1 MRGRVVAVHGRHFLV
16 EDDTG
21 ICECVTR
28 GKKGGV
34 ACGDQVTF
42 EITSAGKGV
51 IESIE
56 PRHNLLYRSDEFR
69 SKLLAANIDQA
80 AIVVAAVPAFNEELL
95 IRCLVACEVAEIP
108 ALIVLN
114 KADLPETEALARALA
129 PYAELGYP
137 LLLVSAKE
145 EVAMAEPLRVPAY
158 VEGSSQSTAEPL
170 RVPPYQEGSPRG
182 LLAELDQCL
191 SDKTTVFVGAS
202 GVGKSTLLNR
212 LVPDAN
218 ATTGE
223 ISLALDAGKHTTTHA
238 RLFHLPASGGALI
251 DSPGMQEFGLKHLNL
266 ASLMAAFPEIHSR
279 HGQCRFYNCRHL
291 KEPGCAVLEAAKD
304 GAIMASRIKVYH
316 WLLAGIK

>member
-1 MRGRVVAVHGRHFLV
+1 MRHGRVVAVHGHHFLV
-16 EDDTG
+16 DGGEG
-21 ICECVTR
+21 IIECVTR

-34 ACGDQVTF
+34 ACGDSVTF
-42 EITSAGKGV
+42 ASTSAGKGV

-56 PRHNLLYRSDEFR
+56 PRRNLLYRSDEFR
-69 SKLLAANIDQA
+69 SKLLAANVDQA

-145 EVAMAEPLRVPAY
+145 EVA
-158 VEGSSQSTAEPL
+158 TAEPL
-170 RVPPYQEGSPRG
+170 RVPLYQEGSSRG
-182 LLAELDQCL
+182 NLAELDQYL

-223 ISLALDAGKHTTTHA
+223 ISQALDAGKHTTTHA

-251 DSPGMQEFGLKHLNL
+251 DSPGMQEFGLKHLDL

>member
-1 MRGRVVAVHGRHFLV
+1 MQGRVVAVHGHHFLV
-16 EDDTG
+16 DAGESG
-21 ICECVTR
+21 NLGVIECVTR

-34 ACGDQVTF
+34 ACGDHVTF
-42 EITSAGKGV
+42 ASTSAGKGV
-51 IESIE
+51 IEAIE
-56 PRHNLLYRSDEFR
+56 PRRNLLYRSDEFR
-69 SKLLAANIDQA
+69 SKLLAANVDQA

-137 LLLVSAKE
+137 LLLVSARE
-145 EVAMAEPLRVPAY
+145 EVAALEQRL
-158 VEGSSQSTAEPL
+158 T
-170 RVPPYQEGSPRG
+170 
-182 LLAELDQCL
+182 DQ
-191 SDKTTVFVGAS
+191 TTVFVGAS

-212 LVPDAN
+212 LVPDAH

-238 RLFHLPASGGALI
+238 RLFRLPSGAGALI
-251 DSPGMQEFGLKHLNL
+251 DSPGMQEFGLKHLDL

-291 KEPGCAVLEAAKD
+291 KEPGCAVLEAAKN
-304 GAIMASRIKVYH
+304 GAILASRLKVYH
-316 WLLAGIK
+316 WLLAGLNKAN

>member
-1 MRGRVVAVHGRHFLV
+1 MPGRVVAVHGHHFLV
-16 EDDTG
+16 DDG
-21 ICECVTR
+21 EGVIECVTR

-34 ACGDQVTF
+34 ACGDNVTF
-42 EITSAGKGV
+42 ASTSAGKGV
-51 IESIE
+51 IEAIA
-56 PRHNLLYRSDEFR
+56 PRRNLLYRSDEFR
-69 SKLLAANIDQA
+69 SKLLAANVDQA

-137 LLLVSAKE
+137 LLLVSARE
-145 EVAMAEPLRVPAY
+145 DVAM
-158 VEGSSQSTAEPL
+158 AEPL

-182 LLAELDQCL
+182 QLAELDQCL

-238 RLFHLPASGGALI
+238 RLFRLPSGAGALI

-291 KEPGCAVLEAAKD
+291 KEPGCAVLEAAKN
-304 GAIMASRIKVYH
+304 GAIMASRMKVYH

>member
-56 PRHNLLYRSDEFR
+56 PRRNLLYRSDEFR

-114 KADLPETEALARALA
+114 KADLPETEALAHALA

-145 EVAMAEPLRVPAY
+145 NVAPLEQR
-158 VEGSSQSTAEPL
+158 L
-170 RVPPYQEGSPRG
+170 M
-182 LLAELDQCL
+182 
-191 SDKTTVFVGAS
+191 DKTTVFVGAS

-223 ISLALDAGKHTTTHA
+223 ISQALDAGKHTTTHA
-238 RLFHLPASGGALI
+238 RLFHLPASDGALI
-251 DSPGMQEFGLKHLNL
+251 DSPGMQEFGLKHLDL

-304 GAIMASRIKVYH
+304 GTIMASRIKVYH
-316 WLLAGIK
+316 WLLAGLVKTNQGS

>member
-1 MRGRVVAVHGRHFLV
+1 MPGRVVAVHGHHFLV
-16 EDDTG
+16 DGGEG
-21 ICECVTR
+21 IIECVTR

-34 ACGDQVTF
+34 ACGDNVTF
-42 EITSAGKGV
+42 ASTSAGKGV

-56 PRHNLLYRSDEFR
+56 PRRNLLYRSDEFR
-69 SKLLAANIDQA
+69 SKLLAANVDQA

-137 LLLVSAKE
+137 LLLVSARE
-145 EVAMAEPLRVPAY
+145 DVAALEQRL
-158 VEGSSQSTAEPL
+158 T
-170 RVPPYQEGSPRG
+170 
-182 LLAELDQCL
+182 DQ
-191 SDKTTVFVGAS
+191 TTVFVGAS

-238 RLFHLPASGGALI
+238 RLFRLPSGAGALI

-304 GAIMASRIKVYH
+304 GAIMANRMKVYH
-316 WLLAGIK
+316 WLLAGLSKAG

>member
-129 PYAELGYP
+129 PYTELGYP
-137 LLLVSAKE
+137 LLLVSAKDN
-145 EVAMAEPLRVPAY
+145 VAPLEQRL
-158 VEGSSQSTAEPL
+158 TDL
-170 RVPPYQEGSPRG
+170 
-182 LLAELDQCL
+182 
-191 SDKTTVFVGAS
+191 TTVFVGAS

-304 GAIMASRIKVYH
+304 GAIMANRLKVYH
-316 WLLAGIK
+316 WLLAGLVKTNQGS

>member
-1 MRGRVVAVHGRHFLV
+1 MQGRVVAVHGHHFLV
-16 EDDTG
+16 DGGEGDHCG
-21 ICECVTR
+21 VIECVTR

-34 ACGDQVTF
+34 ACGDSVTF
-42 EITSAGKGV
+42 TSTSAGKGV
-51 IESIE
+51 IETIE
-56 PRHNLLYRSDEFR
+56 PRRNLLYRSDEFR

-137 LLLVSAKE
+137 LLLVSARE
-145 EVAMAEPLRVPAY
+145 DVAALEQR
-158 VEGSSQSTAEPL
+158 
-170 RVPPYQEGSPRG
+170 
-182 LLAELDQCL
+182 LADQ
-191 SDKTTVFVGAS
+191 TTVFVGAS

-238 RLFHLPASGGALI
+238 RLFRLPSGGGALI

-279 HGQCRFYNCRHL
+279 HGECRFYNCRHL

-304 GAIMASRIKVYH
+304 GTIMANRMKVYH